1 MQYVDPHL
9 FRVLLLCLIMSAA
22 NLRIHVFNTVLGLFE
37 ELNFFEAE
45 RWDVETEKSV
55 IIKIQDLL
63 SVVRHCGKSFEVKI
77 NLEVTDLEEAMFLV
91 RKKISGK
98 CEINHQKL
106 SLREIEV
113 LGLIMQGLTNNEIA
127 EKLFVSYETVKSHR
141 KHILLKTGAKNT
153 AALITHYHQTF
164 FEK

>member
-1 MQYVDPHL
+1 
-9 FRVLLLCLIMSAA
+9 MSA
-22 NLRIHVFNTVLGLFE
+22 NLCIQVFSKISGNCE
-37 ELNFFEAE
+37 ELNFFEADQ
-45 RWDVETEKSV
+45 WTPETEKLLMV
-55 IIKIQDLL
+55 KIQDLL
-63 SVVRHCGKSFEVKI
+63 SVVRHCGESFEVKI
-77 NLEVTDLEEAMFLV
+77 NMEVVDIQEAVFLIK
-91 RKKISGK
+91 KKINNK

-113 LGLIMQGLTNNEIA
+113 LGLIMQGCTNNEIA

-153 AALITHYHQTF
+153 AALINHYHQTF

>member
-1 MQYVDPHL
+1 
-9 FRVLLLCLIMSAA
+9 MSAA
-22 NLRIHVFNTVLGLFE
+22 HLRIHVYNKVLGLFE
-37 ELNFFEAE
+37 EIKFFEAD
-45 RWDVETEKSV
+45 RWDEEAEKSL
-55 IIKIQDLL
+55 IAKIRELL
-63 SVVRHCGKSFEVKI
+63 SVVRHCSKSFEVKI
-77 NLEVTDLEEAMFLV
+77 NLEVDDLQEAIFLLK
-91 RKKISGK
+91 KKINNK

>member
-1 MQYVDPHL
+1 MGV
-9 FRVLLLCLIMSAA
+9 FSCVIMSAA
-22 NLRIHVFNTVLGLFE
+22 HLRIHVFNKVLGLFE
-37 ELNFFEAE
+37 ELKFFEADQWNE
-45 RWDVETEKSV
+45 ETEKSLM
-55 IIKIQDLL
+55 IKIRELL
-63 SVVRHCGKSFEVKI
+63 SVVRHCGKSFDVKI
-77 NLEVTDLEEAMFLV
+77 NLEVADLQEAIFLIK
-91 RKKISGK
+91 KKINNK

-141 KHILLKTGAKNT
+141 KNILLKTGAKNT